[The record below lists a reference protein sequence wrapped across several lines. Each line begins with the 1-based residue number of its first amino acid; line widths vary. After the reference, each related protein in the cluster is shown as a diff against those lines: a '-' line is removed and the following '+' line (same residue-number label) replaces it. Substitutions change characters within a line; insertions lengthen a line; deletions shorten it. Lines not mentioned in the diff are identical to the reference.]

1 MALGQFLNNP
11 GSLVS
16 VNDTR
21 YFDPDAVTPR
31 VCFFFF
37 FKVREETDFSC
48 RKWFCK
54 LQKLT
59 QGKKKSDVSG
69 KKSTQNGS
77 DSS

>member
-31 VCFFFF
+31 VCFF
-37 FKVREETDFSC
+37 
-48 RKWFCK
+48 
-54 LQKLT
+54 
-59 QGKKKSDVSG
+59 KKKKKLGKRLTLVVGSG
-69 KKSTQNGS
+69 SANCKN
-77 DSS
+77 